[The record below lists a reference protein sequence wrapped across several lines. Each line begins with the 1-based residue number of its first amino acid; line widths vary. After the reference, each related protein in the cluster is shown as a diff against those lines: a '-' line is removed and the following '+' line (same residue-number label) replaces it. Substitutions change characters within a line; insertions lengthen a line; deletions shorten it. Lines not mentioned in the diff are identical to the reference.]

1 VFTENVLINNQS
13 FDSISTGVSA
23 LMILIFSIIYLFS
36 RIKYN
41 TNPEIFK
48 IDGSF
53 LVVSS
58 IIIYFSGTF
67 FIYILSKNNYFDEN
81 FRLSYSLINALVL
94 IVRNILILTAFITE
108 LKPYLKKET
117 FTHTSKYSNL
127 MPLLQTISSSSNVST
142 VLFFGTLGMLVLAI
156 GLVVFI
162 VFHQRKVIKYQQQL
176 QRLEDEQQQIL
187 LNASIRWQEEERQRI
202 AADLHDDAGP
212 LLATAR
218 LYLNDNLVHQDIST
232 QLQSIYNAKQII
244 DDTIQ
249 LIRNISHSLMPP
261 TLKNFG
267 LESAINDLFQKI
279 SGSGAINASCRFHD
293 YRERMLPQ
301 RELLIFRVA
310 QELVNNILKHSNS
323 SFIHLTQ
330 NTSDGKFYIRL
341 HHDGKGITQAD
352 FERMNKSSAGLGLKN
367 IQSRMKVLDGSVFF
381 EKDASQTFYK
391 VTLEMPVSDTTSL

>member
-1 VFTENVLINNQS
+1 
-13 FDSISTGVSA
+13 
-23 LMILIFSIIYLFS
+23 
-36 RIKYN
+36 
-41 TNPEIFK
+41 
-48 IDGSF
+48 
-53 LVVSS
+53 
-58 IIIYFSGTF
+58 
-67 FIYILSKNNYFDEN
+67 
-81 FRLSYSLINALVL
+81 
-94 IVRNILILTAFITE
+94 
-108 LKPYLKKET
+108 
-117 FTHTSKYSNL
+117 
-127 MPLLQTISSSSNVST
+127 MPLLQAISSSSNIST

-176 QRLEDEQQQIL
+176 QRLEEEQQQIL

-330 NTSDGKFYIRL
+330 NTSDGTFYIRL

-352 FERMNKSSAGLGLKN
+352 FERMNKSSVGLGLKN
-367 IQSRMKVLDGSVFF
+367 IQSRMKVLDGSVLF

-391 VTLEMPVSDTTSL
+391 VTLEMPLSDTPL